1 MANKTKKEN
10 STVVHTS
17 INAPQTLAD
26 STFFKRLSF
35 NLSEEQIKFRDA
47 IYNPNNKIIF
57 VNARAGSG
65 KTTIA
70 MATACCMIEYGL
82 YDQILY
88 CFSLNNGF
96 QNSLGLLPGGQQDKE
111 MAFYEPCLQALVECG
126 YFPDKVVKELIP
138 EGASGVQ
145 SFVSCRSHT
154 FLRGTNIDSRTILIL
169 DECQNFY
176 TDEIKKVLTR
186 VKDGAKVIVIGHS
199 GQCDIISHPERT
211 GFVPYLE
218 WFEGREGVEVCE
230 LKENYRGWVSRV
242 ADDFDIEK
250 WKLRRKSEAEENE
263 SN

>member
-1 MANKTKKEN
+1 MANKTKKESN
-10 STVVHTS
+10 NRGAIV
-17 INAPQTLAD
+17 NAPQTLND

-35 NLSEEQIKFRDA
+35 DLSEEQIKFRDA
-47 IYNPNNKIIF
+47 IYNPNNRIIF

-65 KTTIA
+65 KTIVA
-70 MATACCMIEYGL
+70 LATACCMVEYGL

-111 MAFYEPCLQALVECG
+111 MAFYEPCLQALIECG
-126 YFPDKVVKELIP
+126 YFPEKTVKELGLDGT
-138 EGASGVQ
+138 ENSQA
-145 SFVSCRSHT
+145 FVSCRSHT

-176 TDEIKKVLTR
+176 IDEVKKVLTR

-199 GQCDIISHPERT
+199 EQCDIISHKERT

-218 WFEGREGVEVCE
+218 WFEGREGAEVCE

-250 WKLRRKSEAEENE
+250 WKARRKSEAEYE